1 MVKVQCDRAVRSCVF
16 FGVIQ
21 RVTGSLGAIATLLLL
36 TPAVYAE
43 AVSDAVDTG
52 ELMEAIAPLE
62 LTELDQPATTV
73 DEWIAQ
79 IEAELTQ
86 ITGIRVEE
94 TEAGL
99 QIVLE
104 TAEGEL
110 ATPTTQTVGNALIA
124 DIPNA
129 VLTLP
134 DGDSFEQ
141 FSPAEGIALVS
152 VTNEPG
158 DRVRVAITGT
168 DAPPVAE
175 VTATGLAV
183 RLGEAGTAADEDAIQ
198 VVVTGEQD
206 EGYNPRSASTVTRTD
221 TPLRDLPLSIQVIPQ
236 QVLRDQQA
244 DVNTALRN
252 APSVRN
258 AAPGNFTAPRL
269 LVRGFFGG
277 SALDGIA
284 SRIGFGVGGNIG
296 PDLTGIDRLEVIAG
310 PSAATFGALSAGGTV
325 NYVTKQ
331 PLNDPYYFAEATF
344 GSYGLYRG
352 EVDVTGPLDPDENV
366 LYRLNAS
373 YRNQGSFLEN
383 SDLQNLVIA
392 PVVSV
397 ALGENTTFSVES
409 VYRDLSV
416 EGVSLGLPAV
426 GTVLPNPNGQI
437 PRSRNVNEGIENVTQ
452 FRITAG
458 LDHRFSDAWSFNT
471 RFRFDSADFDGLSM
485 VPRALAADNRT
496 LPRGAGDFTDLYREY
511 RFQTN
516 VVGRFSTGSVNHEL
530 LFGLDLGRNTVD
542 NTFVSRLN
550 VPSID
555 IFNPIFRQP
564 LGTPGGPAETFLT
577 EITTDELGI
586 LLQDQITFTD
596 NLKLLLSGRF
606 DAFTQ
611 KGDFDSPTRV
621 NAGDAFSPRVGII
634 YQPIQP
640 ISLYA
645 VFAQSFE
652 PNLGANASN
661 TPFQPSRGTMYEVGV
676 KAEINPRL
684 TATLALYDITLTNVL
699 TPDPVNPN
707 FSVQTGEQNSRGVEL
722 NVGGE
727 ILPGWNIFAG
737 YAYNDSRITQSNIPG
752 EVGNRFQRTSPN
764 ALSLWTTYELQE
776 GSLQGL
782 GLGLGVFYVGERPVD
797 NANSFDLPSYVTTD
811 LALFYNRDNFRAA
824 INIRNLF
831 DETYFVAFNRNRVS
845 YGEPFTIQGTLSW
858 QF

>member
-1 MVKVQCDRAVRSCVF
+1 M
-16 FGVIQ
+16 
-21 RVTGSLGAIATLLLL
+21 
-36 TPAVYAE
+36 
-43 AVSDAVDTG
+43 
-52 ELMEAIAPLE
+52 
-62 LTELDQPATTV
+62 
-73 DEWIAQ
+73 
-79 IEAELTQ
+79 
-86 ITGIRVEE
+86 
-94 TEAGL
+94 
-99 QIVLE
+99 
-104 TAEGEL
+104 
-110 ATPTTQTVGNALIA
+110 
-124 DIPNA
+124 
-129 VLTLP
+129 
-134 DGDSFEQ
+134 
-141 FSPAEGIALVS
+141 
-152 VTNEPG
+152 
-158 DRVRVAITGT
+158 
-168 DAPPVAE
+168 AE

-183 RLGEAGTAADEDAIQ
+183 TLGEAVVGAEDDAIQ
-198 VVVTGEQD
+198 VVVTGEGQQ
-206 EGYNPRSASTVTRTD
+206 GYRATNSSTILRTNA
-221 TPLRDLPLSIQVIPQ
+221 PLRDTPQSIQVIPQ

-258 AAPGNFTAPRL
+258 AAPGNFTAPRV

-277 SALDGIA
+277 SSLDGIA
-284 SRIGFGVGGNIG
+284 SRVGFGVGGHIG
-296 PDLTGIDRLEVIAG
+296 PDLTGIERLEVILD
-310 PSAATFGALSAGGTV
+310 PNAATFGALSPGGTV
-325 NYVTKQ
+325 NYVTKR
-331 PLNDPYYFAEATF
+331 PLSDPYYLAEVTF
-344 GSYGLYRG
+344 GSYSLYRG
-352 EVDVTGPLDPDENV
+352 EVDLTGPLDSAENV

-373 YRNQGSFLEN
+373 YRSQGSFLEN

-392 PVVSV
+392 PVISA
-397 ALGENTTFSVES
+397 ALGENTTFSIES

-458 LDHRFSDAWSFNT
+458 LDHQFSDIWSLNT
-471 RFRFDSADFDGLSM
+471 RFRYDSADFDGLS
-485 VPRALAADNRT
+485 VLPGALAADNRT
-496 LPRGAGDFTDLYREY
+496 LPRSAGDFTDLYREY

-516 VVGRFSTGSVNHEL
+516 VVGKFSTGSVNHEL

-542 NTFVSRLN
+542 NRFVSRLG

-555 IFNPIFRQP
+555 IFNPIFGQP
-564 LGTPGGPAETFLT
+564 LGMPGGLAETFLT

-586 LLQDQITFTD
+586 LLQDQITFAD
-596 NLKLLLSGRF
+596 NLKLLLTGRF

-611 KGDFDSPTRV
+611 TGDFDSPTRV
-621 NAGDAFSPRVGII
+621 NAGNAFSPRVGIV

-652 PNLGANASN
+652 PNLGASASN
-661 TPFQPSRGTMYEVGV
+661 TPFQPSQGTQYEIGV
-676 KAEINPRL
+676 KADINPQL

-699 TPDPVNPN
+699 TADPANPN

-722 NVGGE
+722 NIAGE

-737 YAYNDSRITQSNIPG
+737 YAYNDSRITESNIPV

-764 ALSLWTTYELQE
+764 AFSLWTTYEIQE

-782 GLGLGVFYVGERPVD
+782 GLGLGIFYVDSRPVD
-797 NANSFDLPSYVTTD
+797 NANSLDLPSYVTTD
-811 LALFYNRDNFRAA
+811 LAAFYERDNFRAA

-831 DETYFVAFNRNRVS
+831 DETYFVGFSRNRVS